1 MSTPWLK
8 RKARLRVLLKTG
20 DDEDDV
26 GRALDRILHGQTVIG
41 KTAKTT
47 EIDGLRFQDTD
58 LQLVGTLERGQFGL
72 IDVVKCHLDGRIY
85 VRKTVERAFALR
97 TREQC
102 SPQFE
107 RDILLRA
114 RQTESVWAPHLL
126 CAFQTP
132 THLSLVMHYAEGG
145 TLWDVLESSPL
156 SGRVT
161 EEDMAWW
168 TPQVISA
175 VHWCHSQGFVHRDI
189 KPHNFVLTP
198 DAHVLLIDFGSA
210 APLDLEADGRV
221 PRRHCL
227 VPCGTCDYISPEI
240 LNAHEEALVAL
251 EMNADGDDER
261 DEELYGYGF
270 ETDWWSLGAML
281 YEMVYGVAPFFA
293 TDIRKTY
300 LRIVE
305 HEKSLRFDPSV
316 PVSALFQ
323 DLLRKF
329 LTRADLRLGRRGIH
343 EICDHPAFVEVNWT
357 TLSTETAPPGLHLP
371 RFTYAEPSVV
381 LPAAEDDEDESHS
394 RPFAFSA
401 LFQSSQVTSPG
412 QQSGVQQHATPL
424 KSSLSLPGQDDAFI
438 GFSWGP
444 PDDAFPALAEEEDL
458 SSSPARGG
466 PFDFATPRPARL
478 SVPLMTPNPRLLS
491 APTTG
496 TPIPAFHSYPFL
508 TPMRPGAG
516 TPHQALPRSTVRRT
530 TASAAGTASSNRRP
544 VSDREAMKQLADCVG
559 LSARRKVIASGR
571 KPRILPALGPP
582 PSQHGRTSGSRRV
595 SLPAVAVPDFASSS
609 QGRLRPVVALAGS
622 ASTSGGGGRPA
633 SSEDTETESEGPPS
647 PSPTPRP
654 GSAMSMFSRRSG
666 TPTIT
671 GTHSLRSGVLGGPSA
686 SASGSGFLSV
696 PRVGRHST
704 GTRDQESIAAA
715 TVSSPTFEDT
725 TFDELED
732 KHEAMM
738 EDILLLE
745 DRLDRFSASMRRSG

>member
-1 MSTPWLK
+1 MSTLWLK

-20 DDEDDV
+20 DDEDDA

-41 KTAKTT
+41 KTAKTV
-47 EIDGLRFQDTD
+47 EIDALRFQDGD

-72 IDVVKCHLDGRIY
+72 IDVVKCHLDGRTY
-85 VRKTVERAFALR
+85 VRKTVERRFALR

-114 RQTESVWAPHLL
+114 RSTDSEWAPHLL

-132 THLSLVMHYAEGG
+132 THLSLVMDYAEGG
-145 TLWDVLESSPL
+145 TLWDVVESSPL
-156 SGRVT
+156 SGRIT
-161 EEDMAWW
+161 EEDMGWW
-168 TPQVISA
+168 APQVISA
-175 VHWCHSQGFVHRDI
+175 VNWCHSQGFVHRDI

-210 APLDLEADGRV
+210 APLDPEADGRV

-251 EMNADGDDER
+251 EMDDGNGNDKSDD
-261 DEELYGYGF
+261 LYGYGF

-293 TDIRKTY
+293 PDIRKTY

-329 LTRADLRLGRRGIH
+329 LTHADRRLGRRGIR

-381 LPAAEDDEDESHS
+381 LSAPGDDGDESHS

-412 QQSGVQQHATPL
+412 QQSGVQQQHSTPL
-424 KSSLSLPGQDDAFI
+424 KGSISLPGQDDAFI

-444 PDDAFPALAEEEDL
+444 PDDAFQQSPDREDA
-458 SSSPARGG
+458 SFSPARGG
-466 PFDFATPRPARL
+466 GPFDFDLATPRPARL
-478 SVPLMTPNPRLLS
+478 SVPLTTPIPRLLP
-491 APTTG
+491 APATG
-496 TPIPAFHSYPFL
+496 TPAFHSYPFL

-516 TPHQALPRSTVRRT
+516 TPHQALPRSTVRRA
-530 TASAAGTASSNRRP
+530 TASAAGTASSNRRA

-559 LSARRKVIASGR
+559 MSARRKVIASGR
-571 KPRILPALGPP
+571 KPRIIPALGPP
-582 PSQHGRTSGSRRV
+582 PAQRSGGGGTRRV

-609 QGRLRPVVALAGS
+609 QGRLRPTVALAAS
-622 ASTSGGGGRPA
+622 ASAGRPT

-647 PSPTPRP
+647 PSPSPRP

-686 SASGSGFLSV
+686 SGSGLLSV
-696 PRVGRHST
+696 PRVGRQST
-704 GTRDQESIAAA
+704 GAREVRESE
-715 TVSSPTFEDT
+715 VVMSPTFEDT

-745 DRLDRFSASMRRSG
+745 DRLDQFTASMRRGG